1 MIPLAAMSGV
11 EFGSLVTIV
20 VGYIVCFG
28 LWFFVFRGK
37 GDE

>member
-1 MIPLAAMSGV
+1 MTMLAAMSGV
-11 EFGSLVTIV
+11 EFGSLVAMVLGYV
-20 VGYIVCFG
+20 VCLG